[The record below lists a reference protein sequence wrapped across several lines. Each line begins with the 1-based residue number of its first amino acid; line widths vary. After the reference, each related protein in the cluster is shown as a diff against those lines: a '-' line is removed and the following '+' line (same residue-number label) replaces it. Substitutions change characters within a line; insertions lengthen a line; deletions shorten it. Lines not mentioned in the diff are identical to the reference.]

1 MACCSIHFRRQNEPV
16 SNTTTINVTPSP
28 GKPSSSISQLVIKKT
43 PQQNAP
49 VQQIESEHYL
59 AVQHELIK
67 AQKQLATLRSENAG
81 LKSHST
87 YSEERAKKLE
97 GQVCSCSLNLHHCVV
112 F

>member
-1 MACCSIHFRRQNEPV
+1 MFFISSFRRQNEPV
-16 SNTTTINVTPSP
+16 NNTTTINVTPSP

-43 PQQNAP
+43 PQQGP
-49 VQQIESEHYL
+49 VTQQIEGSHYL

-67 AQKQLATLRSENAG
+67 AQKSLAQLRSENSG

-97 GQVCSCSLNLHHCVV
+97 NQVS
-112 F
+112 